1 MKSRHTQPISQ
12 EQIVFVLTV
21 VLFVIFSFM
30 LPNFLAANNILSLL
44 RSVAVLGML
53 GLGMLVVVLGRGI
66 DLSMV
71 ANMAISVAWTIQLVS
86 RGMPL
91 SLALMIG
98 IGFSLVAGLINGLLI
113 AYAEIPPLF
122 ATLAMGTFIY
132 GFGRAHLITGTDV
145 VYVPQTIGWIL
156 ELGQGAFLGI
166 PMPIIVAAV
175 TALIGDLFLKYT
187 KPGRFIFAVGD
198 NLAAARIGAIAVRPI
213 LALQYALS
221 GAIAFLAGVITA
233 TSVQAMNTRIA
244 GPNLIYNVS
253 RKKVFIARSLVQKL
267 KRMIFDVP
275 MRGADAGANAE
286 LHRVIDGLADAGLA
300 VVMISSYLPEVL
312 KLSGRVLV
320 SRQGRIVDKFS
331 FDEVAEEKI
340 LLTTVH

>member
-12 EQIVFVLTV
+12 EQIAFVLTV

-30 LPNFLAANNILSLL
+30 LPNFLAANNILLLL

-53 GLGMLVVVLGRGI
+53 GLGIQVVVLGRGI

-71 ANMAISVAWTIQLVS
+71 ANMTISVAWTVQLVT
-86 RGMPL
+86 RGEPL

-113 AYAEIPPLF
+113 AYVGIPPHF
-122 ATLAMGTFIY
+122 AMFAMGAFIY
-132 GFGRAHLITGTDV
+132 WFGFAHLITDTDV
-145 VYVPQTIGWIL
+145 VYVPQPIGWIL
-156 ELGQGAFLGI
+156 ELGQGAFLGF
-166 PMPIIVAAV
+166 PMPIIVVAF
-175 TALIGDLFLKYT
+175 TALIGYLFLKYT
-187 KPGRFIFAVGD
+187 KPGRFIVAVGD
-198 NLAAARIGAIAVRPI
+198 NIAVARIGAIAVRPI
-213 LALQYALS
+213 LALQYCLS

-233 TSVQAMNTRIA
+233 TSVQAMNTRVV

-253 RKKVFIARSLVQKL
+253 QKKVVIARSLVQKL
-267 KRMIFDVP
+267 KRILFDVP
-275 MRGADAGANAE
+275 MRGVDAGANAE
-286 LHRVIDGLADAGLA
+286 LHRVIDGLADVGLV

-320 SRQGRIVDKFS
+320 SRQGRIVDEFS
-331 FDEVAEEKI
+331 FDEATEEKI
-340 LLTTVH
+340 LLTAVH